1 MSRPA
6 PGWLADFQAAFGT
19 MLRTPLERASGTLTA
34 AVARYDPRLSAQALD
49 GPLASGAERLA
60 VYNRQYWFRLFSV
73 LHAGFPL
80 TARLMGYW
88 ELNAVASKY
97 LLAHP
102 PRGWDIEQIADGF
115 RTFFEDALSESEPAL
130 RLALIESVR
139 IDAAYREVF
148 RAASSPPYRPSA
160 SEAADLPSGHLVA
173 HPALRLVEEHR
184 ALLAFRTTLLGSS
197 KRATAELPP
206 LLARPQT
213 WAIVR
218 REAGTAH
225 IPLEAR
231 EAELLTLLGQHAVGE
246 ALEHLESSCPVE
258 ERANLPEQVRAWLAR
273 SIQLG
278 FWCALRRD
286 GDVEDGDAQP
296 HTTQL

>member
-6 PGWLADFQAAFGT
+6 PGWLADFQARFGS
-19 MLRTPLERASGTLTA
+19 MLRTPLDRASGTLTA
-34 AVARYDPRLSAQALD
+34 ATAKYDPQLSTEALA

-88 ELNAVASKY
+88 ELNEVAANY

-102 PRGWDIEQIADGF
+102 PRGWDIEKIADGF
-115 RTFFEDALSESEPAL
+115 PAFFEGSLGESAAASSLTL
-130 RLALIESVR
+130 RLTLIESVR

-148 RAASSPPYRPSA
+148 RAASLPHFRPSA
-160 SEAADLPSGHLVA
+160 SDAANLLTGRLVA
-173 HPALRLVEEHR
+173 HPALRIVEEHR
-184 ALLAFRTTLLGSS
+184 ALLALRTTLLAAPTS
-197 KRATAELPP
+197 AIAEVPP
-206 LLARPQT
+206 LLARPQF

-218 REAGTAH
+218 LEAGTAS

-231 EAELLTLLGQHAVGE
+231 EAELIALLGRYSVGD
-246 ALEHLESSCPVE
+246 ALGRLESSCPAE
-258 ERANLPEQVRAWLAR
+258 ERSNLPGRVCAWLAR
-273 SIQLG
+273 SIEHG
-278 FWCALRRD
+278 FWCSLRRD
-286 GDVEDGDAQP
+286 D
-296 HTTQL
+296 

>member
-1 MSRPA
+1 MSRSA
-6 PGWLADFQAAFGT
+6 PGWLADFQARFGT
-19 MLRTPLERASGTLTA
+19 MLRTPLDRSSGTLTA
-34 AVARYDPRLSAQALD
+34 ATAEYDPHLCAEALA

-88 ELNAVASKY
+88 ELNEVAANY
-97 LLAHP
+97 LIAHP
-102 PRGWDIEQIADGF
+102 PRGWDIEHIADGF
-115 RTFFEDALSESEPAL
+115 RAFFEDSLGESAPAW
-130 RLALIESVR
+130 RLTLIESVR

-148 RAASSPPYRPSA
+148 RAASLPPFRPTA
-160 SEAADLPSGHLVA
+160 SDAADLLTGHLVA
-173 HPALRLVEEHR
+173 LPALRLVEEHR
-184 ALLAFRTTLLGSS
+184 ALLALRTTLLAASNS
-197 KRATAELPP
+197 ATAELPP
-206 LLARPQT
+206 LLARPQA

-231 EAELLTLLGQHAVGE
+231 EAELLALLGQHSVAD
-246 ALEHLESSCPVE
+246 ALGRLESSCSGE

-273 SIQLG
+273 SIELG
-278 FWCALRRD
+278 FWCSLRRD
-286 GDVEDGDAQP
+286 G
-296 HTTQL
+296 